1 MTPEERR
8 KYDYQ
13 RDRATFLAKSHQ
25 KRTAILKKKM
35 RERRQD
41 IRKKKRQKNLQENL
55 PLHFPPKAKLQ
66 KKCRMPKAK
75 A

>member
-13 RDRATFLAKSHQ
+13 RDRATFLAKSYK
-25 KRTAILKKKM
+25 KRTAILKKKNE
-35 RERRQD
+35 REKARY
-41 IRKKKRQKNLQENL
+41 RKKKRQKNLQENL